1 MKLKLNRIKVNSRED
16 TDTDFETIEGAVQS
30 AKFIKDCLA
39 NGEDFYYMYTFI
51 TVTAATKEGLDRK
64 MEVLYDLLYSRGL
77 SIKQVKFRL
86 ESAFRIVTPA
96 LCYEKELQEF
106 AAQNVMTF
114 GVASTYPFASCEIC
128 DENGIVMGINR
139 RYRSLVNLDIF
150 NPKLYRN
157 SNISIL
163 GSSGSGKTFT
173 ELTMAL
179 RMRIMG
185 IQTFII
191 APDKAHEF
199 QRACYHIDGS
209 YIRISPGS
217 KNCINIMDIRPTM
230 NPIADY
236 LDEMDAS
243 ENEFPGSAR
252 RHRSS

>member
-1 MKLKLNRIKVNSRED
+1 
-16 TDTDFETIEGAVQS
+16 
-30 AKFIKDCLA
+30 
-39 NGEDFYYMYTFI
+39 
-51 TVTAATKEGLDRK
+51 
-64 MEVLYDLLYSRGL
+64 
-77 SIKQVKFRL
+77 
-86 ESAFRIVTPA
+86 
-96 LCYEKELQEF
+96 
-106 AAQNVMTF
+106 MTF

-243 ENEFPGSAR
+243 ENDSWLSQKTSQLLTFFHILIPDITNEEEQLVDESIIKTYNLYKITHDNDSIYVPGTGKKQLKKMPIIGDLYDVLIENKYTPPA
-252 RHRSS
+252 

>member
-139 RYRSLVNLDIF
+139 RYRSWSTSTFLTPSCIETVISLSLVRPAQARRLQSLQWRSECASWVSRHSLLRQI
-150 NPKLYRN
+150 KRTN
-157 SNISIL
+157 SSAPATTLMVAIS
-163 GSSGSGKTFT
+163 
-173 ELTMAL
+173 A
-179 RMRIMG
+179 
-185 IQTFII
+185 
-191 APDKAHEF
+191 
-199 QRACYHIDGS
+199 
-209 YIRISPGS
+209 
-217 KNCINIMDIRPTM
+217 
-230 NPIADY
+230 
-236 LDEMDAS
+236 
-243 ENEFPGSAR
+243 FPGL
-252 RHRSS
+252 